1 MYKKLFSQT
10 LIYGLSNVLVRVFPF
25 ILTPM
30 LVKSF
35 GPSKYSIYA
44 DFYSAAGIL
53 SVLLTHGMETAFFR
67 FFQKFKDHE
76 NRQNT
81 VYFTSFTSVCIISLL
96 FLLFGIVSRQPL
108 ASAFKHP
115 DEVIFLVWFLF
126 ILAADAISAV
136 PFAKLRIQNRS
147 LYFASL
153 KILNSIIMFFS
164 TVILIFWIPKQIEND
179 GIGAEFFSKI
189 YNFDYGIGYA
199 FAANLFA
206 SIITFLGLLPTMLDG
221 KYTFDS
227 TLWKKM
233 LSYAWPIT
241 IAGLAGIIN
250 ETMDRQFIKYLLPE
264 GIAEVQ
270 MGIYSAVY
278 KIATF
283 ITLFKTAYLLGV
295 EPFFFSHA
303 DDKNSGKTYA
313 TLMKYYAIFSAVILL
328 FLVANLDWIGRLY
341 IRNTDYWIGF
351 QVVPILLIG
360 STFLGIYLNL
370 SIWYKLSDNT
380 HYGAIISGI
389 GAFITVIL
397 NFIGLKYTDLSYWAC
412 AIATF
417 VSYLTMMLISY
428 FWGQREYPIPY
439 NYKKLI
445 FYIGGSSLLSLIA
458 YYCSNHIAIRIGV
471 GNTLFII
478 FIYLTL
484 KIEHKDVQIFK
495 KKLSQ
500 LKKRKKTDF

>member
-30 LVKSF
+30 LVRAF

-53 SVLLTHGMETAFFR
+53 SVLLTHGMETTFFR

-76 NRQNT
+76 KKQNA
-81 VYFTSFTSVCIISLL
+81 VYFTSFTSVCIVSLL
-96 FLLFGIVSRQPL
+96 FLVFGILARHPL

-153 KILNSIIMFFS
+153 KILNSVTMFFS
-164 TVILIFWIPKQIEND
+164 TIILIFWIPKQIENG
-179 GIGAEFFSKI
+179 GIGAVFFSKI

-206 SIITFLGLLPTMLDG
+206 SIITFLALIPTMLDG
-221 KYTFDS
+221 KYAFEFS
-227 TLWKKM
+227 LWKKM
-233 LSYAWPIT
+233 LKYAWPIT

-313 TLMKYYAIFSAVILL
+313 TLMKYYAIFSAFILL

-341 IRNTDYWIGF
+341 IRNTDYWSGF
-351 QVVPILLIG
+351 QVVPVLLIG

-389 GAFITVIL
+389 GALITVVL
-397 NFIGLKYTDLSYWAC
+397 NFIGLKYTDLGYWAC

-417 VSYLTMMLISY
+417 VSYLTMMFISY
-428 FWGQREYPIPY
+428 FWGQKEYPIPY
-439 NYKKLI
+439 NYRKLI
-445 FYIGGSSLLSLIA
+445 FYIGGSSLLSFIA
-458 YYCSNHIAIRIGV
+458 YYCSNRMAVRIGV
-471 GNTLFII
+471 GNILFFI
-478 FIYLTL
+478 FLYLTL
-484 KIEHKDVQIFK
+484 KIEYKDVQIFR
-495 KKLSQ
+495 KKLVQ
-500 LKKRKKTDF
+500 LKKRKKN

>member
-1 MYKKLFSQT
+1 MYKKLLSQT

-25 ILTPM
+25 ILTPI
-30 LVKSF
+30 LVRTF
-35 GPSKYSIYA
+35 GPFKYSIYA

-53 SVLLTHGMETAFFR
+53 SVLLTHGMETTFFR
-67 FFQKFKDHE
+67 FFQKFKDQGD
-76 NRQNT
+76 RQNT
-81 VYFTSFTSVCIISLL
+81 VYFTSFTSVCMVSLL
-96 FLLFGIVSRQPL
+96 FLLLGIISREPL

-153 KILNSIIMFFS
+153 KILNSVIMFFS
-164 TVILIFWIPKQIEND
+164 TVILIFWIPKLIEHD
-179 GIGAEFFSKI
+179 GIGAAFFSKI
-189 YNFDYGIGYA
+189 YNFNYGIGYA

-206 SIITFLGLLPTMLDG
+206 SIITFLALLPTMLDG
-221 KYTFDS
+221 KYTFDY

-250 ETMDRQFIKYLLPE
+250 ETMDRQFIKYLLPK

-303 DDKNSGKTYA
+303 DNKNSGKTYA

-328 FLVANLDWIGRLY
+328 FLTANLDWIGRLY
-341 IRNTDYWIGF
+341 IRNTDYWSGF

-389 GAFITVIL
+389 GACITVAL
-397 NFIGLKYTDLSYWAC
+397 NFIGLKYTDLGYWVC

-471 GNTLFII
+471 GNILFII

-484 KIEHKDVQIFK
+484 KIEYKDIQIFK
-495 KKLSQ
+495 EKILQ
-500 LKKRKKTDF
+500 LKKGKKN